1 MGQVQRKR
9 ESGAVRM
16 IEVET
21 CRAPSLGQAERDAW
35 RSFQNADPALA
46 SPYFSLGFL
55 EAMAAVRRDTRVLVI
70 REAGEIKGF
79 LPFHKGAM
87 GYARPLGG
95 PLSDHHGF
103 IATPGAVF
111 DLHTVLRKAG
121 LKVFDFFGA
130 LGTQAAFREHAQE
143 VDGSWV
149 IDLSGGYETWLDT
162 RSGVEPKAFR
172 NLRARRRKLEEETSR
187 FQFRVDD
194 NRPEVLAKALEW
206 KSAQYRRTGHFDVF
220 SVGWTRKLI
229 DVLLGS
235 GLDNA
240 SGLVSSLE
248 INGQLAAAHVGMRSD
263 TVLHYWFPV
272 YDPEF
277 SKLGPGLNL
286 LMQIARELSAEGLRE
301 IHLGPG
307 EYDFKRELASWQFP
321 LASGYATAPSL
332 AGAARRIADRIE
344 NVAESLPLGP
354 VSTLPGRAFRR
365 IDRYAAFRA
374 A

>member
-1 MGQVQRKR
+1 
-9 ESGAVRM
+9 M

-21 CRAPSLGQAERDAW
+21 CRALSLGKTERDAW
-35 RSFQNADPALA
+35 HSFQSADPALA

-55 EAMAAVRRDTRVLVI
+55 DVMAAVRRDTRVLVI
-70 REAGEIKGF
+70 REAGKIKGF
-79 LPFHKGAM
+79 LPLHRGTM
-87 GYARPLGG
+87 GYCRPLGG

-103 IATPGAVF
+103 IAAPGSAF
-111 DLHTVLRKAG
+111 DLQAVLKKAG
-121 LKVFDFFGA
+121 LKVFDFHGA
-130 LGTQAAFREHAQE
+130 LGTQGAFREHAQE
-143 VDGSWV
+143 RDGSWV
-149 IDLSGGYETWLDT
+149 IDLSDGYEAWLAA
-162 RSGVEPKAFR
+162 RAAVEPKAFR
-172 NLRARRRKLEEETSR
+172 NLRARRRKLEEETASYT
-187 FQFRVDD
+187 FRIHDD
-194 NRPEVLAKALEW
+194 RPEVLAKALEW

-220 SVGWTRKLI
+220 SVDWTRKLI
-229 DVLLGS
+229 HALLGG
-235 GLDNA
+235 GLDNT

-286 LMQIARELSAEGLRE
+286 LLEIARELSAEGLSE

-321 LASGYATAPSL
+321 LLTGFATAPSF
-332 AGAARRIADRIE
+332 AGAARQMADRIE
-344 NVAESLPLGP
+344 NMAERLPLGA

-365 IDRYAAFRA
+365 IDRFAAFRA

>member
-1 MGQVQRKR
+1 
-9 ESGAVRM
+9 M

-21 CRAPSLGQAERDAW
+21 CRAALLGSAERDVW
-35 RSFQNADPALA
+35 RAFQAADPALA

-55 EAMAAVRRDTRVLVI
+55 DAMSIVRRDTRVLVI
-70 REAGEIKGF
+70 RESGDIRGF
-79 LPFHKGAM
+79 LPFHKGAL
-87 GYARPLGG
+87 GHARPLGG

-103 IATPGAVF
+103 IAAPGAVF
-111 DLHTVLRKAG
+111 DLQTVLRKAG

-130 LGTQAAFREHAQE
+130 LGTQTAFRDHAQE

-149 IDLSGGYETWLDT
+149 IDLSGGYDAWIDT
-162 RSGVEPKAFR
+162 RSAVEPKAFR
-172 NLRARRRKLEEETSR
+172 NLRARRRKLEEETSGFR
-187 FQFRVDD
+187 FRINDD
-194 NRPEVLAKALEW
+194 RPDVLAKALEW
-206 KSAQYRRTGHFDVF
+206 KSAQYRRTSHFDVF
-220 SVGWTRKLI
+220 SVDWTRKLI
-229 DVLLGS
+229 DTLLGG
-235 GLDNA
+235 GLDNT

-272 YDPEF
+272 YDPAF

-286 LMQIARELSAEGLRE
+286 LLEIARGLSADGLNE

-344 NVAESLPLGP
+344 NAAESLPLGV

-365 IDRYAAFRA
+365 IDRLAAFRA